1 MPPWSIVV
9 LATLLCGGAALV
21 PCRPRLVP
29 ARRRLARESRGVA
42 RFGTDGG
49 TNSAEETTRKWG
61 LEAGLWQTFRSGG
74 ENKGEQMKELFQKY
88 GAAYLITSISLALV
102 SFSICYLLV
111 DNGIDVGALLKNVGI
126 DFIPEK
132 AGTAAIAYAAHKAA
146 SPIRFPPTVALTPLV
161 ASALN
166 SDAGEASRGVDGGD
180 PPSGPLDEVEQ

>member
-1 MPPWSIVV
+1 MRAVFV
-9 LATLLCGGAALV
+9 ATLLCGGAALV
-21 PCRPRLVP
+21 PCRLPRAVVP
-29 ARRRLARESRGVA
+29 ARRQLARESRGVA
-42 RFGTDGG
+42 RFGTDG

-161 ASALN
+161 ATALN
-166 SDAGEASRGVDGGD
+166 SDAGAGEANRGAD
-180 PPSGPLDEVEQ
+180 PSPDEVEL